1 MIQLKVFSPLRTNRD
16 SAPKRKPGI
25 VAGLIASIILQ
36 EKNTLRPQS
45 TAVYSG
51 AIRSAYLTE
60 KAASVD
66 GLFQRQAGYWP
77 VSDLKW
83 PKLILLVALF
93 EQRAGTWLK
102 KMQA

>member
-1 MIQLKVFSPLRTNRD
+1 
-16 SAPKRKPGI
+16 
-25 VAGLIASIILQ
+25 LQ
-36 EKNTLRPQS
+36 ENILRPQS

-93 EQRAGTWLK
+93 EQKGRNLVEENAGLESRASPR
-102 KMQA
+102 AIE